1 MKVTVF
7 KKIITLTYL
16 IIFLLGLFVPF
27 NQSFAQENFLIIST
41 DKSDPQTGKVNLKI
55 GETVKVIATNTTII
69 QIGGE
74 IVSFSSLGN
83 DTGLNPKTC
92 AMPGPSYV
100 QSCFV
105 NYSSLIEG
113 TFTLKASATLN
124 GTLYESSISVTIKGC
139 ADPKQV
145 LVNGICKDPVII
157 TPINL
162 NCTLPQV
169 LNEAKD
175 SCITPTDT
183 TYQPLA
189 PLPGLE
195 DTFDTDPTKNP
206 CPFGNYLNIIIKLV
220 IGIAAVLAMVMI
232 VMGGIEYMTSDLIS
246 SKEAGKDTI
255 RNAILGLLIAL
266 SAYLIL
272 NTINPQLL
280 SVCLD
285 KLPEAV
291 ITIKP
296 LYDRGFNDP
305 KQANGESINCTPLTS
320 GPCSVANLTTVL
332 GVDTAT

>member
-175 SCITPTDT
+175 SCITPTNT
-183 TYQPLA
+183 TYTPLA
-189 PLPGLE
+189 PLPGLPAVPYE
-195 DTFDTDPTKNP
+195 TDTE
-206 CPFGNYLNIIIKLV
+206 CPLGNYLNIIIKLV

-246 SKEAGKDTI
+246 SKESGKDTI

-266 SAYLIL
+266 GAYLIL

-285 KLPEAV
+285 KLPMATIV
-291 ITIKP
+291 IEPESAREYRLSQTQTTDTKFKKTSYYDKIKTISTTNNIP
-296 LYDRGFNDP
+296 
-305 KQANGESINCTPLTS
+305 NCL
-320 GPCSVANLTTVL
+320 
-332 GVDTAT
+332 